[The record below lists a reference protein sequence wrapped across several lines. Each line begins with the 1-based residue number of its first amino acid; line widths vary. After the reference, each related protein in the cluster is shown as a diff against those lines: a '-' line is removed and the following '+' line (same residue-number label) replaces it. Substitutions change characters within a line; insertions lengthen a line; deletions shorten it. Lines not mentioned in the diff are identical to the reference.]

1 MLSGPGHGAPGKWP
15 CWIPALQSQLSPRVG
30 RRHGNVEPSCSA
42 DAPAQMLRCTLSGI
56 LVSGL
61 QHKGTEKTAPEAGFS
76 KAKKF
81 ISEKGE
87 AKFDKTGCSGY
98 RAADS

>member
-1 MLSGPGHGAPGKWP
+1 MKLEALPSSLVLSGPGHGATGKWP
-15 CWIPALQSQLSPRVG
+15 CWISALQSQLSPRVG

-61 QHKGTEKTAPEAGFS
+61 QHKGTKKTASESVILNQGS
-76 KAKKF
+76 LSMKK
-81 ISEKGE
+81 GN
-87 AKFDKTGCSGY
+87 
-98 RAADS
+98 